1 MSSFVNS
8 STVWTG
14 IVILCWKVVC
24 HVQFSFDYR
33 NSPSFLNK
41 KCTIWVLCIKDI
53 AEIWRCYITFLHLLR
68 PTFWTSS
75 PLFLQNPSS
84 NKSHCFWIGRKWLI
98 WMCFGENKKGGASNF
113 ELSLRSLNFLSIALF
128 SWGIDDRYVSRFAR
142 GTFWKEKRQY
152 VRTSERDSI
161 DKKLLPKSYF
171 MQGEKGYTFVLFLFF
186 FYNVLRQHWI
196 PLLSTFT
203 LSFTVIVRYYG
214 PLNNNVAF
222 KKLTN
227 QGDTQLGGL
236 CTFEITE
243 KKKKNRC

>member
-1 MSSFVNS
+1 MTNMNVFR
-8 STVWTG
+8 G
-14 IVILCWKVVC
+14 K
-24 HVQFSFDYR
+24 
-33 NSPSFLNK
+33 
-41 KCTIWVLCIKDI
+41 
-53 AEIWRCYITFLHLLR
+53 
-68 PTFWTSS
+68 
-75 PLFLQNPSS
+75 QN
-84 NKSHCFWIGRKWLI
+84 
-98 WMCFGENKKGGASNF
+98 KGGGTSNF

-171 MQGEKGYTFVLFLFF
+171 MQGEKGYTFVLLFFVFF

-203 LSFTVIVRYYG
+203 LSFTVIVKYYG

-222 KKLTN
+222 KKKTHKP
-227 QGDTQLGGL
+227 GGHAAGRTL
-236 CTFEITE
+236 HIWNNKKIKN
-243 KKKKNRC
+243 KKK